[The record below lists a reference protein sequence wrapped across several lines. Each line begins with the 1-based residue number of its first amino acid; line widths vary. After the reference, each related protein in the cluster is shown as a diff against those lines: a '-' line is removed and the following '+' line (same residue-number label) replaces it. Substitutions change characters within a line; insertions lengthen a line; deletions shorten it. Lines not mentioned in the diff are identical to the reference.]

1 MKRNFLTIIVVLF
14 FNSFLFANESEINFV
29 LQFMEKTPQ
38 TEKGIKLFSDGN
50 YNDALN
56 HFISLSDKGNSAG
69 SNNAGIIYEYIKIN
83 DKKAMHYYKLAAEK
97 GNPLGQY
104 NYGVLLYYV
113 KKNPVEAYK
122 WILCS
127 AEQNYSEAIIAKQNM
142 KNAKKFAKK
151 NATPLAF
158 GAGLGIGFLED

>member
-1 MKRNFLTIIVVLF
+1 MNRNFLTIIVVLF
-14 FNSFLFANESEINFV
+14 FNSFLFASESEINLV
-29 LQFMEKTPQ
+29 SQFMEKTPQ
-38 TEKGIKLFSDGN
+38 TEKGIKLFLDGN

-97 GNPLGQY
+97 GNPFGQY
-104 NYGVLLYYV
+104 NYGVILYFV

-127 AEQNYSEAIIAKQNM
+127 AEQNYSEAIIVKQNM
-142 KNAKKFAKK
+142 KDAKIITNEQIKEAEALLINCK
-151 NATPLAF
+151 N
-158 GAGLGIGFLED
+158 